1 MEASNRENQDITTR
15 SNDIK
20 NKNDLSKNN
29 NHSEQNQEP
38 EKKIKPEE
46 GTNDDLSQGKQGET
60 VKVDKIFNEGT
71 KENQKNGNGKKVTKP
86 KKKLLGLN
94 KKPKPSRISIM
105 NKNIKNAAMKKFQTI
120 KGIMKIMQLYR
131 SST

>member
-1 MEASNRENQDITTR
+1 MEASNKENQDIITTK
-15 SNDIK
+15 SNDTK
-20 NKNDLSKNN
+20 NRNGLSKDNN
-29 NHSEQNQEP
+29 QTEHNQEP
-38 EKKIKPEE
+38 EKKIKTEE
-46 GTNDDLSQGKQGET
+46 GKNDHLGQGKHGET
-60 VKVDKIFNEGT
+60 AKVDKIINEGT
-71 KENQKNGNGKKVTKP
+71 KENQKNVTKP